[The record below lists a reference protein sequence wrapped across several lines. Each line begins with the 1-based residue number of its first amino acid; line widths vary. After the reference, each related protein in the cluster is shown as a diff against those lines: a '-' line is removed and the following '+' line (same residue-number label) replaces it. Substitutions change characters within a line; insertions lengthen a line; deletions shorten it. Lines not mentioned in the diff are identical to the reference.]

1 LRISGGTLTGIALG
15 SLVVHLLRVKGEEY
29 EPLLVLI
36 GTVLLAA
43 GVSYSIGVPVI
54 YVTVITG
61 IYIAN
66 ARPRLHDFY
75 PVLATSER
83 PMYLL
88 FLILAGALWNPS
100 NMQALFVALILIVIR
115 FGAKWWSFRISRKF
129 VDIPGWGGHLALALV
144 SPGGIAVA
152 IVVNFALFADRFPL
166 TDFVLDV
173 TVWALIILSPLG
185 VPLARRAL
193 AVAEEKS

>member
-1 LRISGGTLTGIALG
+1 M
-15 SLVVHLLRVKGEEY
+15 HLLRIKGDEY

-36 GTVLLAA
+36 GAVLLAA

-54 YVTVITG
+54 YVTVIAG

-66 ARPRLHDFY
+66 AQPRLRDFY
-75 PVLATSER
+75 PLLAASER
-83 PMYLL
+83 PLYLL

-100 NMQALFVALILIVIR
+100 NMQALLIALMLIVIR
-115 FGAKWWSFRISRKF
+115 FSAKWWSFRISRKL

-152 IVVNFALFADRFPL
+152 IVMNFALFSDRFQL

-193 AVAEEKS
+193 VVAERKS